1 MGFSKSMFVALAA
14 LGLQI
19 GEMALAGENADARI
33 GQVARDAPMG
43 ERSHSGLL
51 QISTVQSNG
60 RGEIQQID
68 PASPGRDMAE
78 EDVLLGE
85 ASGSRRRQCVIN
97 PEDATLVE
105 RMRLSGRAFNDDCAV
120 LSPLD
125 AKADEETKRE
135 ELIVAEGLLAAEH
148 RRIEVEASSEREAKD
163 RQIALEAAQSAALLG
178 IFSYS
183 VSTPGN

>member
-1 MGFSKSMFVALAA
+1 MGFSKSMLVALAA

-19 GEMALAGENADARI
+19 GETALAGESADARI
-33 GQVARDAPMG
+33 RQVVRDAPMG

-51 QISTVQSNG
+51 QISNVQSSG

-68 PASPGRDMAE
+68 PASPGQDVVE
-78 EDVLLGE
+78 EDALLGE
-85 ASGSRRRQCVIN
+85 ATGSRRRQCVID
-97 PEDATLVE
+97 PEDVTLVE

-120 LSPLD
+120 LSPSD
-125 AKADEETKRE
+125 GKADEETRRE
-135 ELIVAEGLLAAEH
+135 QLVVAEGLLAAEH

-183 VSTPGN
+183 VSPPGN